1 MINVNSN
8 EKVNGISF
16 HTLDFKNPKI
26 NQTYLKSLL
35 KNSISIQTK
44 VSKILNLTD
53 CNSNL
58 VEIKLNIQNILEL
71 ADLGSLEIAIA
82 DEENEFIWVGNRRN
96 TFSDR
101 DCVNYNINS
110 RNHLKLCFSL

>member
-1 MINVNSN
+1 VNSN

-35 KNSISIQTK
+35 KNSISVQTK
-44 VSKILNLTD
+44 VSKNLNITD
-53 CNSNL
+53 SNMSL
-58 VEIKLNIQNILEL
+58 VEIKLNIQNILDL
-71 ADLGSLEIAIA
+71 ADLASLEIAIT
-82 DEENEFIWVGNRRN
+82 DEENEFTWIGNRRN

-101 DCVNYNINS
+101 DCVIYNLNS
-110 RNHLKLCFSL
+110 RKRLKQCFLL